1 MCPMSG
7 GAAGSQYARSNH
19 LDSEIFVTVCSRL
32 VNEGEYLTMRTN
44 RVPGKSA
51 RSARRSAA
59 TIGKIASARSTNRSA
74 VRYRDARSGSVAAV
88 VAGILGATALA
99 AAPAHAQTAPA
110 GTQAAAAGAQSPQTV
125 GSAQTSQSLQEVVV
139 TATASQTTK
148 LDASYNV
155 VTADAELIKESNA
168 LSAAD
173 ILKIAPGI
181 WPESSGGE
189 TGLNVEV
196 AGFPSGGDTPFFTTM
211 IMGMPV
217 YGSAMLSY
225 MDTASFIRLD
235 DTVQRLEVVQ
245 GGPAAV
251 FGPGQ
256 IGGTGNYILKT
267 GDTSPG
273 GTVSA
278 TYGTEGAWRGDA
290 YDGFTV
296 ADGWYGS
303 VGGFYRVSD
312 GVRNSQFPADT
323 GGQFT
328 ATLKHDLDG
337 GSVTFWGRVLDDK
350 DEYVTPIPLVE
361 NGSSFSG
368 YPGFNPLTST
378 FNGYGTQNVT
388 LIGANGNFV
397 GTNLANGRSSQLYFL
412 GSDYDQHLGGWTLH
426 NGFLI
431 DGGGMDTNGWFSGQN
446 PRPLS
451 MYLYGCNVP
460 EPSGWCNGTT
470 PADKNNLNGGVGYN
484 PATYDIQALYAGSGQ
499 AVPLSTN
506 VITQSYHYIQKSI
519 QSVTDELRA
528 SRELFEDDTL
538 TGGVYFADY
547 TENDTWIADQALMT
561 ATPNASLIT
570 LSYQQNGNT
579 YDLSSPQGFVNDN
592 GTYNNPARHGDGRN
606 VAPYLSDSWHDGPW
620 LADVGAR
627 LENEDLRERACL
639 STNEMLG
646 TVYDLWDNKVPVC
659 NGGWDYEH
667 YTHTMPSFTGGV
679 NYEFSKNMSAY
690 VRANSGNH
698 LASLDDIVYAH
709 VNAPKIFAPVETIRN
724 YEAGLK
730 FQTSFSYLDV
740 SAFHRQFNGIRYQGT
755 TLEGVAIP
763 GQYGEYGALSNGVDV
778 DGFVTLFKG
787 LTVRVVG
794 DYVDGHY
801 DNDSACLP
809 YTTILGNTA
818 CASIN
823 GAPLQRQPKFQVRV
837 TPSYFAATAWGDV
850 TAWLTYEHAGQRYSD
865 LAGTQPLG
873 SYNMLS
879 AGLVADIGERWQLR
893 VQGTNLTNTLALTE
907 GNARVTGGAVGV
919 GDVVLARPYDGREV
933 NFTVGYNF

>member
-1 MCPMSG
+1 MG
-7 GAAGSQYARSNH
+7 
-19 LDSEIFVTVCSRL
+19 
-32 VNEGEYLTMRTN
+32 TN
-44 RVPGKSA
+44 RVSGKGRHSSGRPAA
-51 RSARRSAA
+51 RSARTVTSRS
-59 TIGKIASARSTNRSA
+59 SPRSP
-74 VRYRDARSGSVAAV
+74 VRLRDARAGSVAAV
-88 VAGILGATALA
+88 VAGILGAAALA
-99 AAPAHAQTAPA
+99 AAPARAQNAPA
-110 GTQAAAAGAQSPQTV
+110 GTQSAAARGDQTV

-173 ILKIAPGI
+173 LLKIAPGI

-217 YGSAMLSY
+217 YGSPMLSY
-225 MDTASFIRLD
+225 MDTASFIRED

-278 TYGTEGAWRGDA
+278 TYGTEGEWRGDA
-290 YDGFTV
+290 YDGFTI

-303 VGGFYRVSD
+303 LGGFYRVSD
-312 GVRNSQFPADT
+312 GVRNSQFPADN

-328 ATLKHDLDG
+328 ATLKHDLSG
-337 GSVTFWGRVLDDK
+337 GALTFWGRVLDDK
-350 DEYVTPIPLVE
+350 DQYVTPIPLVE
-361 NGSSFSG
+361 SGNAAFSG
-368 YPGFNPLTST
+368 YPGFNPLTAT
-378 FNGYGTQNVT
+378 FNGYGNQNVT
-388 LIGANGNFV
+388 VIGSNGNFESA
-397 GTNLANGRSSQLYFL
+397 NLANGRSSQLYFL
-412 GSDYDQHLGGWTLH
+412 GSNYDQRFGGWKLH

-451 MYLYGCNVP
+451 MYLYGCNVA
-460 EPSGWCNGTT
+460 EPAGWCNGTT
-470 PADKNNLNGGVGYN
+470 PADRNNLNGGLGYD
-484 PATYDIQALYAGSGQ
+484 PATTSIQALYAGSGA
-499 AVPLSTN
+499 AVPLSAN

-519 QSVTDELRA
+519 QSITDELRV
-528 SRELFEDDTL
+528 SRDLFDGDTL
-538 TGGVYFADY
+538 TAGVYFADY
-547 TENDTWIADQALMT
+547 TENDNWIADQALMT

-570 LSYQQNGNT
+570 LDYTQGGNV
-579 YDLSSPQGFVNDN
+579 YDLTSPQGFVNDN
-592 GTYNNPARHGDGRN
+592 GSYNNPARHGDGRN

-627 LENEDLRERACL
+627 LENEDLHERACL
-639 STNEMLG
+639 TSNEMLG

-709 VNAPKIFAPVETIRN
+709 INAPKTFAPVETIRN

-730 FQTSFSYLDV
+730 FQTSFAYVDL
-740 SAFHRQFNGIRYQGT
+740 SAYHRTFDGIRYQGT

-763 GQYGEYGALSNGVDV
+763 GQYGQYGALSNGVDL
-778 DGFVTLFKG
+778 DGYVKLFKG
-787 LTVRVVG
+787 FTVRVVG
-794 DYVDGHY
+794 DYTTGHY
-801 DNDSACLP
+801 DHDYACLP
-809 YTTILGNTA
+809 YTTILGATA
-818 CASIN
+818 CASID
-823 GAPLQRQPKFQVRV
+823 GAPLQRQPRFQIRA
-837 TPSYFAATAWGDV
+837 TPSYFAATPWGDV

-865 LAGTQPLG
+865 IAGTQPLG
-873 SYNMLS
+873 SYNML
-879 AGLVADIGERWQLR
+879 GGGVVTDIGDHWQLR

-919 GDVVLARPYDGREV
+919 GDVVLARPYEGREV

>member
-1 MCPMSG
+1 
-7 GAAGSQYARSNH
+7 
-19 LDSEIFVTVCSRL
+19 
-32 VNEGEYLTMRTN
+32 MRTN
-44 RVPGKSA
+44 KVPGKSA
-51 RSARRSAA
+51 RSSGQSCTTPRS
-59 TIGKIASARSTNRSA
+59 SVSNRSA
-74 VRYRDARSGSVAAV
+74 DCVRFRDARAGSVAAV
-88 VAGILGATALA
+88 VAGILGAAALV
-99 AAPAHAQTAPA
+99 AAPAHAQNAPA
-110 GTQAAAAGAQSPQTV
+110 GSENTAANAQTV
-125 GSAQTSQSLQEVVV
+125 PGSAQTSQSLQEVVV

-173 ILKIAPGI
+173 LLKIAPGV
-181 WPESSGGE
+181 WPESSGGQ

-217 YGSAMLSY
+217 YGSPMLSY

-245 GGPAAV
+245 GGPSAV

-256 IGGTGNYILKT
+256 MGGTGNYILKT

-278 TYGTEGAWRGDA
+278 TYGSEGSWRGDA
-290 YDGFTV
+290 YDGF
-296 ADGWYGS
+296 AIANGWYGS

-312 GVRNSQFPADT
+312 GVRNSEFPADT

-337 GSVTFWGRVLDDK
+337 GSITFWGRALDDK
-350 DEYVTPIPLVE
+350 DQYITPIPLVE
-361 NGSSFSG
+361 NGNASFSG
-368 YPGFNPLTST
+368 YPGFNPLTAT

-388 LIGANGNFV
+388 LIGSNGNFEN
-397 GTNLANGRSSQLYFL
+397 TNLANGRSSQLFFV
-412 GSDYDQHLGGWTLH
+412 GSNYDQHLAGWTLH

-451 MYLYGCNVP
+451 MYLYGCNVT
-460 EPSGWCNGTT
+460 EPTGWCNGTT
-470 PADKNNLNGGVGYN
+470 PTDKNNLNGGLGFN
-484 PATYDIQALYAGSGQ
+484 PATTDIQALYAGSGQ
-499 AVPLSTN
+499 AVPLSAN
-506 VITQSYHYIQKSI
+506 VITQSYHYIQKSV
-519 QSVTDELRA
+519 QSLTDEFRA
-528 SRELFEDDTL
+528 SRDLFAGDTL

-547 TENDTWIADQALMT
+547 TENDNWIADQALMT

-570 LSYQQNGNT
+570 LNYTQGGNIYNLT
-579 YDLSSPQGFVNDN
+579 SPQGFVNDN
-592 GTYNNPARHGDGRN
+592 GTYNNPARHGDGHN
-606 VAPYLSDSWHDGPW
+606 IAPYVSDSWHAGPW
-620 LADVGAR
+620 LADIGAR
-627 LENEDLRERACL
+627 LENEDLHERACL
-639 STNEMLG
+639 TTPEMIG
-646 TVYDLWDNKVPVC
+646 TIYDTWDAKVPVC

-667 YTHTMPSFTGGV
+667 YTHTMPSFTGGL

-698 LASLDDIVYAH
+698 LASLDDITYAH
-709 VNAPKIFAPVETIRN
+709 VNAPKTFAPVETIRN
-724 YEAGLK
+724 YEAGFK
-730 FQTSFSYLDV
+730 FQTSFAYVDLSVY
-740 SAFHRQFNGIRYQGT
+740 HRTFDGIRYQGT

-763 GQYGEYGALSNGVDV
+763 GEYGQYGALANGVDV
-778 DGFVTLFKG
+778 DGYITVFKG
-787 LTVRVVG
+787 LSVRVVG
-794 DYVDGHY
+794 DYTNGHY
-801 DNDSACLP
+801 DHDYACLP
-809 YTTILGNTA
+809 YTTILGTSA

-837 TPSYFAATAWGDV
+837 TPSYFAGTPWGDV

-865 LAGTQPLG
+865 IAGTQPLG

-879 AGLVADIGERWQLR
+879 GGLVADIGDKWQLR

-919 GDVVLARPYDGREV
+919 GDVVLARPYEGREV

>member
-1 MCPMSG
+1 
-7 GAAGSQYARSNH
+7 
-19 LDSEIFVTVCSRL
+19 
-32 VNEGEYLTMRTN
+32 MRTN
-44 RVPGKSA
+44 RVSGKRA
-51 RSARRSAA
+51 RSIRPLAVTGGNVAA
-59 TIGKIASARSTNRSA
+59 ARSPHSSPGRA
-74 VRYRDARSGSVAAV
+74 RDARSGSVAAV
-88 VAGILGATALA
+88 VAGILAATALA

-110 GTQAAAAGAQSPQTV
+110 GTQAAAAGAQNPQTV

-217 YGSAMLSY
+217 YGSPMLSY

-278 TYGTEGAWRGDA
+278 TYGTEGEWRGDA
-290 YDGFTV
+290 YDGFTI

-361 NGSSFSG
+361 NGSASFAG

-378 FNGYGTQNVT
+378 FNGYGNQNVT
-388 LIGANGNFV
+388 LPNPDTGGFLS
-397 GTNLANGRSSQLYFL
+397 TNLANGRSSQLYFL

-451 MYLYGCNVP
+451 MYLYGCNVQ
-460 EPSGWCNGTT
+460 EPAGWCNGTT
-470 PADKNNLNGGVGYN
+470 PADKNNLNGGLGFN
-484 PATYDIQALYAGSGQ
+484 PTTTNIQALYAGSGQ
-499 AVPLSTN
+499 AVPLSAD

-519 QSVTDELRA
+519 QSITDEFRV

-547 TENDTWIADQALMT
+547 TENDNWIADQALMT

-579 YDLSSPQGFVNDN
+579 YDLTSPQGFVNDN

-606 VAPYLSDSWHDGPW
+606 VAPYISDSWHDGPW

-627 LENEDLRERACL
+627 LENEDLHERACL
-639 STNEMLG
+639 TTDEMLG
-646 TVYDLWDNKVPVC
+646 TIYDTWDNKVPIC
-659 NGGWDYEH
+659 NGGWDREH
-667 YTHTMPSFTGGV
+667 YTHTMPSFTGGL

-709 VNAPKIFAPVETIRN
+709 VNAPYTFPPVETIRN

-740 SAFHRQFNGIRYQGT
+740 SAFHRTFDGIRYQGT

-763 GQYGEYGALSNGVDV
+763 GQYGQYGALSNGVDV
-778 DGFVTLFKG
+778 DGFVTVFKG

-801 DNDSACLP
+801 DHDYACLP
-809 YTTILGNTA
+809 YTTILGVTA
-818 CASIN
+818 CASID
-823 GAPLQRQPKFQVRV
+823 GAPLQRQPKVQVRV

-850 TAWLTYEHAGQRYSD
+850 TTWLTYEHAGQRYSD
-865 LAGTQPLG
+865 IAGTQPLG
-873 SYNMLS
+873 TYNMLS
-879 AGLVADIGERWQLR
+879 AGLVVDVGERWQFR

>member
-1 MCPMSG
+1 MAAAMCPMRG
-7 GAAGSQYARSNH
+7 GAAGSQYVRSNH

-32 VNEGEYLTMRTN
+32 VKQGEYLTMRTN
-44 RVPGKSA
+44 RVPGESP
-51 RSARRSAA
+51 RSVSRPAA
-59 TIGKIASARSTNRSA
+59 NG
-74 VRYRDARSGSVAAV
+74 GSVAAV

-125 GSAQTSQSLQEVVV
+125 GSAQTSQSLQAVVV

-181 WPESSGGE
+181 WPESSGGQ

-256 IGGTGNYILKT
+256 MGGTGNYILKT
-267 GDTSPG
+267 GDNSPG

-278 TYGTEGAWRGDA
+278 TYGTEGEWRGDA

-470 PADKNNLNGGVGYN
+470 PTDKNNLNGGVGYN

-778 DGFVTLFKG
+778 DGFVTLLKG

-879 AGLVADIGERWQLR
+879 AGLVADIGERWQFR

>member
-1 MCPMSG
+1 MAPPVTE
-7 GAAGSQYARSNH
+7 QNIHSNE
-19 LDSEIFVTVCSRL
+19 LDSENFITLCFRASNNGDALPMKTNKVTGKRQGSVSRPAD
-32 VNEGEYLTMRTN
+32 VIRNVHG
-44 RVPGKSA
+44 
-51 RSARRSAA
+51 
-59 TIGKIASARSTNRSA
+59 
-74 VRYRDARSGSVAAV
+74 VAAV
-88 VAGILGATALA
+88 VAGILGAAALA
-99 AAPAHAQTAPA
+99 AVPARAQNAA
-110 GTQAAAAGAQSPQTV
+110 GSQSAAAGAQTAPP

-139 TATASQTTK
+139 TATASRTTK

-155 VTADAELIKESNA
+155 VTADDELIKESNP

-173 ILKIAPGI
+173 LLKIAPGI

-217 YGSAMLSY
+217 YGSPMLSY

-235 DTVQRLEVVQ
+235 DTVKRLEVVQ
-245 GGPAAV
+245 GGPGAV

-256 IGGTGNYILKT
+256 MGGTGNYILKT

-278 TYGTEGAWRGDA
+278 TYGTEGEWRGDA
-290 YDGFTV
+290 YDGFTI

-303 VGGFYRVSD
+303 MGGFYRQSD
-312 GVRNSQFPADT
+312 GIRNSQFPADT

-350 DEYVTPIPLVE
+350 DQYVTPIPLVE
-361 NGSSFSG
+361 NSNGSFSG

-378 FNGYGTQNVT
+378 FNGYANQVVT
-388 LIGANGNFV
+388 LANNANDSFLT
-397 GTNLANGRSSQLYFL
+397 TNLANGRSSQLYFL
-412 GSDYDQHLGGWTLH
+412 GADYDQRLGGWTLH

-451 MYLYGCNVP
+451 MYLYGCNVA
-460 EPSGWCNGTT
+460 EPAGWCNGTT
-470 PADKNNLNGGVGYN
+470 PADKNNLNGGLGYD
-484 PATYDIQALYAGSGQ
+484 PATYDIQALYAGSGA

-519 QSVTDELRA
+519 QSVTDELRV
-528 SRELFEDDTL
+528 SRDLFAGDTL
-538 TGGVYFADY
+538 TAGVYLADY

-561 ATPNASLIT
+561 ASPNASLIT
-570 LSYQQNGNT
+570 LSYTQNGNT

-606 VAPYLSDSWHDGPW
+606 IAPYLSDSWHQGPW
-620 LADVGAR
+620 LADIGAR

-639 STNEMLG
+639 TTPEMMG

-709 VNAPKIFAPVETIRN
+709 VNAPKTFAPVETIRN

-730 FQTSFSYLDV
+730 FQTSFAYVDL
-740 SAFHRQFNGIRYQGT
+740 SAYHRTFDGIRYQGT

-763 GQYGEYGALSNGVDV
+763 GQYGQYGALSNGVDL
-778 DGFVTLFKG
+778 DGYVTLFKG
-787 LTVRVVG
+787 FTVRVVG
-794 DYVDGHY
+794 DYTTGHY
-801 DNDSACLP
+801 DHDDACLP
-809 YTTILGNTA
+809 YTTILGTSA

-823 GAPLQRQPKFQVRV
+823 GAPLQRQPKFQVRL
-837 TPSYFAATAWGDV
+837 TPSYFAATPWGDV

-865 LAGTQPLG
+865 IAGTQPLG
-873 SYNMLS
+873 TYDMLS
-879 AGLVADIGERWQLR
+879 GGVVTDVGQHWQFR

-907 GNARVTGGAVGV
+907 GNARVFGGAVGV
-919 GDVVLARPYDGREV
+919 GDVVLARPYEGREV
-933 NFTVGYNF
+933 NFTAGYNF

>member
-1 MCPMSG
+1 MG
-7 GAAGSQYARSNH
+7 
-19 LDSEIFVTVCSRL
+19 
-32 VNEGEYLTMRTN
+32 TN
-44 RVPGKSA
+44 RISGKSA
-51 RSARRSAA
+51 RSVPRPPDTGGDIVTAPSPYCSALRSRDVRAR
-59 TIGKIASARSTNRSA
+59 
-74 VRYRDARSGSVAAV
+74 SVAAV
-88 VAGILGATALA
+88 VAGILGAATLT
-99 AAPAHAQTAPA
+99 AAPAYAQTAPA
-110 GTQAAAAGAQSPQTV
+110 TQAAAASPQSAPTT

-139 TATASQTTK
+139 TATAARTTK

-155 VTADAELIKESNA
+155 VTADDELIKESNP

-173 ILKIAPGI
+173 ILKIAPGV

-217 YGSAMLSY
+217 YGSPMLSY

-290 YDGFTV
+290 YDGFTI

-312 GVRNSQFPADT
+312 GIRNSQFPADT

-337 GSVTFWGRVLDDK
+337 GSLTFWGRVLDDK
-350 DEYVTPIPLVE
+350 DQYVTPIPLVE
-361 NGSSFSG
+361 NSNSSFSG
-368 YPGFNPLTST
+368 YPGFNPLTAT
-378 FNGYGTQNVT
+378 FNGYGNQVATLANNANDSFVT
-388 LIGANGNFV
+388 A
-397 GTNLANGRSSQLYFL
+397 NLANGRSSQLYFL
-412 GSDYDQHLGGWTLH
+412 GADYDQHLGGWTLH

-451 MYLYGCNVP
+451 MYLYGCNVA
-460 EPSGWCNGTT
+460 EPAGWCNGST
-470 PADKNNLNGGVGYN
+470 PADKNNLNGGLGYD
-484 PATYDIQALYAGSGQ
+484 PATYNIQAQYAGSGA
-499 AVPLSTN
+499 AVPLSAN

-519 QSVTDELRA
+519 QSVTDEFRV
-528 SRELFEDDTL
+528 SRDLFQGDTL
-538 TGGVYFADY
+538 TAGVYLADY
-547 TENDTWIADQALMT
+547 TENDTWISDQALMT

-570 LSYQQNGNT
+570 LSYTQSGNT
-579 YDLSSPQGFVNDN
+579 YDLTSPQGFVNDN

-606 VAPYLSDSWHDGPW
+606 IAPYLSDSWHDGPW

-627 LENEDLRERACL
+627 LENEDLHERACL
-639 STNEMLG
+639 TTTGMMG
-646 TVYDLWDNKVPVC
+646 TIYDLWDNKVPVC
-659 NGGWDYEH
+659 NGGWDHEH

-709 VNAPKIFAPVETIRN
+709 VNAPYSFTPVETIRN
-724 YEAGLK
+724 YEVGVK
-730 FQTSFSYLDV
+730 FQTSFSYLDL
-740 SAFHRQFNGIRYQGT
+740 SAYHRTFDGIRYQGT

-763 GQYGEYGALSNGVDV
+763 GEYGQYGALSNGVDL
-778 DGFVTLFKG
+778 DGYVKVFKG
-787 LTVRVVG
+787 FTVRVVG
-794 DYVDGHY
+794 DYTTGHY
-801 DNDSACLP
+801 DHDYACLP
-809 YTTILGNTA
+809 YTTILGNSA

-850 TAWLTYEHAGQRYSD
+850 TTWLTYEHAGQRYSD
-865 LAGTQPLG
+865 IAGTQPLG
-873 SYNMLS
+873 TYNMLS
-879 AGLVADIGERWQLR
+879 GGVVTDIGNHWQFR

-907 GNARVTGGAVGV
+907 GNARVFGGAVGV
-919 GDVVLARPYDGREV
+919 GDVVLARPYEGREV
-933 NFTVGYNF
+933 NFTAGYNF